1 MRQRKRTG
9 SRRYV
14 NGLSIA
20 TLVTAV
26 FILVPLYW
34 LIATSFKN
42 PNSIGDSPP
51 SLGPTPFSGGNYSNA
66 FVAYDFGIYFRNS
79 LIVTIAATALVLILG
94 TLAGYALGRLPMRG
108 KFTTLVILLMISV
121 FPAVAVLAPLYLLM
135 RNLGWHNS
143 YQALILPYTAFNL
156 PFAIW
161 ILRNYFL
168 GIPKEMEET
177 GRIDGA
183 SPLRTVWTIVL
194 PQALPGLFT
203 AGIFCFTAC
212 WTEFLMALTF
222 NSSNNYR
229 TIPVGIA
236 EFGGNFQVPYG
247 TIFAASV
254 VAVVP
259 IGVLV
264 FIFRKFVI
272 SGLTSGAVKG

>member
-1 MRQRKRTG
+1 MRNRKRVG
-9 SRRYV
+9 WHRYV
-14 NGLSIA
+14 NGVVISTI
-20 TLVTAV
+20 VTAL
-26 FILVPLYW
+26 FILLPLYW
-34 LIATSFKN
+34 LIASSFKAPNDVGTTQLFPN
-42 PNSIGDSPP
+42 PI
-51 SLGPTPFSGGNYSNA
+51 SGANYSNA
-66 FVAYDFGIYFRNS
+66 FVGFDFGIYFRNS
-79 LIVTIAATALVLILG
+79 LVVTIIATALVLVLG

-121 FPAVAVLAPLYLLM
+121 FPEVAVIAPLFLLM
-135 RNLGWHNS
+135 KEIGWLNS

-161 ILRNYFL
+161 ILRNYML

-183 SPLRTVWTIVL
+183 GALRTVWTIIL

-222 NSSNNYR
+222 NDSNNFR

-236 EFGGNFQVPYG
+236 DFGGNFQVPYG

-259 IGVLV
+259 IGILV
-264 FIFRKFVI
+264 FVFRKFVI

>member
-1 MRQRKRTG
+1 MRNRKRVG
-9 SRRYV
+9 WHRYI
-14 NGLSIA
+14 NGVVLSTI
-20 TLVTAV
+20 VTAL
-26 FILVPLYW
+26 FILIPLYW
-34 LIATSFKN
+34 LIASSFKAPNDVGSTKLFPN
-42 PNSIGDSPP
+42 PI
-51 SLGPTPFSGGNYSNA
+51 SGANYSGA
-66 FVAYDFGIYFRNS
+66 FKGYDFGIYFRNS
-79 LIVTIAATALVLILG
+79 LIVTLVATALVLFLG

-108 KFTTLVILLMISV
+108 KFSTLVILLMISV
-121 FPAVAVLAPLYLLM
+121 FPAVAVIAPLFLLM
-135 RNLGWHNS
+135 KEIGWLDS

-156 PFAIW
+156 PFGIW
-161 ILRNYFL
+161 ILRNYML

-183 SPLRTVWTIVL
+183 GPFRTVWTIIL

-222 NSSNNYR
+222 NDSNNFR

-236 EFGGNFQVPYG
+236 DFGGNFQVPYG

-259 IGVLV
+259 IGILV
-264 FIFRKFVI
+264 FVFRKFVI

>member
-1 MRQRKRTG
+1 MRNRKRVG
-9 SRRYV
+9 WHRYV
-14 NGLSIA
+14 NGVVISTI
-20 TLVTAV
+20 VTAL
-26 FILVPLYW
+26 FILLPLYW
-34 LIATSFKN
+34 LIASSFKAPNDVGTTQLFPN
-42 PNSIGDSPP
+42 PI
-51 SLGPTPFSGGNYSNA
+51 SGANYSNA
-66 FVAYDFGIYFRNS
+66 FVGFDFGIYFRNS
-79 LIVTIAATALVLILG
+79 LVVTIIATALVLVLG

-121 FPAVAVLAPLYLLM
+121 FPEVAVIAPLFLLM
-135 RNLGWHNS
+135 KEIGWLDS

-161 ILRNYFL
+161 ILRNYML

-183 SPLRTVWTIVL
+183 GALRTVWTIIL

-222 NSSNNYR
+222 NDSNNFR

-236 EFGGNFQVPYG
+236 DFGGNFQVPYG

-259 IGVLV
+259 IGILV
-264 FIFRKFVI
+264 FVFRKFVI

>member
-1 MRQRKRTG
+1 MRNRKRVG
-9 SRRYV
+9 WHRYV
-14 NGLSIA
+14 NGVVISTI
-20 TLVTAV
+20 VTAL
-26 FILVPLYW
+26 FILLPLYW
-34 LIATSFKN
+34 LIASSFKAPNDVGTTQLFPN
-42 PNSIGDSPP
+42 PI
-51 SLGPTPFSGGNYSNA
+51 SGANYSNA
-66 FVAYDFGIYFRNS
+66 FVGFDFGIYFRNS
-79 LIVTIAATALVLILG
+79 LIVTLVATALVLFLG

-121 FPAVAVLAPLYLLM
+121 FPEVAVIAPLFLLM
-135 RNLGWHNS
+135 KEIGWLNS

-161 ILRNYFL
+161 ILRNYML

-183 SPLRTVWTIVL
+183 GALRTVWTIIL

-222 NSSNNYR
+222 NDSNNFR

-236 EFGGNFQVPYG
+236 DFGGNFQVPYG

-259 IGVLV
+259 IGILV
-264 FIFRKFVI
+264 FVFRKFVI